1 MKTGV
6 KVMDAMTKAPILV
19 HPDDTLTKCV
29 DKMIKGDVGSL
40 IVASDNQLLGII
52 TEKDLIDKALGK
64 NLDIEKHKA
73 KDIMTTRMVK
83 IDPNQD
89 LYDAILLMSREDV
102 RRLPVTKEDRFI
114 GLITYKDVLKLQPDL
129 FDILLENI
137 KIKEEETKKKFL

>member
-1 MKTGV
+1 
-6 KVMDAMTKAPILV
+6 MDAMTKAPILV
-19 HPDDTLTKCV
+19 HPDDTIIKCV

-52 TEKDLIDKALGK
+52 TERDLIGKALGK
-64 NLDIEKHKA
+64 DLDVKKNKA

-114 GLITYKDVLKLQPDL
+114 GLLTYKDILKLQPDL
-129 FDILLENI
+129 FDILVENI